1 MEVKWEMRRAFILLS
16 GFFGGCF
23 LEALIPPYSPDK
35 ALRLPVTAILA
46 IIFGYFGARKRSN

>member
-46 IIFGYFGARKRSN
+46 IIFGYFGARKRN

>member
-1 MEVKWEMRRAFILLS
+1 MKRAFILLS

-46 IIFGYFGARKRSN
+46 IILGQIKKAAELKSKFSS